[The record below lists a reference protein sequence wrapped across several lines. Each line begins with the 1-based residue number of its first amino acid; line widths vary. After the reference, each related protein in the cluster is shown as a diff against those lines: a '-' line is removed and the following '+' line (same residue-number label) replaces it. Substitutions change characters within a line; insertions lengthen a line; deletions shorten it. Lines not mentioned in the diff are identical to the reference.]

1 MCVRKMREGTF
12 WKSRRERD
20 LNEKGGERGHYRK
33 KESIEIQTKRE
44 REWEISRDKKREKE
58 KDIYRKGKQ

>member
-1 MCVRKMREGTF
+1 MCVRKKREGTY

-20 LNEKGGERGHYRK
+20 LNEKGGQRGHYRK

-44 REWEISRDKKREKE
+44 REWEISRD
-58 KDIYRKGKQ
+58 